1 MIWGSEDKWR
11 KSDSILPFVV
21 NVKLKTYLLTSRQ
34 DRRYCSNCS
43 NLIRFT
49 WIVRVNVK
57 LRMNETIFL
66 LSEMSTANWSHAIN
80 KSPVDF
86 RKSLIR
92 DFERRDKVLHPATR
106 NTKHV
111 WLHSSVGRASHR
123 YRGGHGFESRW
134 SPDIFFSG
142 FFFPI
147 A

>member
-1 MIWGSEDKWR
+1 MLVTLRSFFVEMACLHGEEKG
-11 KSDSILPFVV
+11 KSLPFVV
-21 NVKLKTYLLTSRQ
+21 NVKLKTYLFTSRQ

-57 LRMNETIFL
+57 VRMNETIFL
-66 LSEMSTANWSHAIN
+66 LSVMSTANWSHAID

-106 NTKHV
+106 DTKQAKM
-111 WLHSSVGRASHR
+111 AST
-123 YRGGHGFESRW
+123 S
-134 SPDIFFSG
+134 
-142 FFFPI
+142 FPFKSLLSQNQT
-147 A
+147 AFKVLLTR